1 MHLSD
6 RKSILVVD
14 DEEVIREFLME
25 VLGEDYQITTAEDGE
40 EAIQKIKDE
49 NYDLIITDIKMP
61 KVSGEEVVKFAREKD
76 SDSRVI
82 MISGY
87 SSLFAATE
95 SVESGACAFLSK
107 PFSIK
112 QLLQTVTDSLEG
124 R

>member
-1 MHLSD
+1 
-6 RKSILVVD
+6 
-14 DEEVIREFLME
+14 
-25 VLGEDYQITTAEDGE
+25 
-40 EAIQKIKDE
+40 
-49 NYDLIITDIKMP
+49 MP
-61 KVSGEEVVKFAREKD
+61 KISGEEVVKFAREKD

-82 MISGY
+82 IISGY

-112 QLLQTVTDSLEG
+112 QLLQTVTASLEG